1 MILFLIRSGMASS
14 GSRGGLNQIG
24 DTQVQWLAKIFWL
37 TTVIDTMDP
46 LGNGLLRTQD
56 NGRLI
61 ES

>member
-1 MILFLIRSGMASS
+1 MASS

-37 TTVIDTMDP
+37 TTVIDKMDP

-56 NGRLI
+56 HGRLI